1 MINQLIPG
9 KCLIFIIASVTD
21 MRNNLPTGIT
31 DVNDQAQQ
39 HEQSCPAHVSNDSAE
54 QYIA

>member
-1 MINQLIPG
+1 MTV
-9 KCLIFIIASVTD
+9 ADT
-21 MRNNLPTGIT
+21 RNNLPTVIT

-54 QYIA
+54 QDIA